1 MKHKMLMTAAWLLSL
16 LMVSTTAWAGSKK
29 KAEKDTNQFRY
40 EITCAGNAV
49 QGTYLVKV
57 YSYSRKAQVAED
69 QCRKNAV
76 HGVIFKGYG
85 GGDGCVAQ
93 RPLCNTPGAETA
105 HEEYFRSFFAD
116 GGEFQK
122 YASIIAG
129 TTEVTKVGKEYRVG
143 VTVSVRKDDLRKA
156 LEAAGVVRAL
166 NAGF

>member
-16 LMVSTTAWAGSKK
+16 LMVSTSAGAGSQK

-40 EITCAGNAV
+40 EITCAGNAAH
-49 QGTYLVKV
+49 GTYLVKV

-105 HEEYFRSFFAD
+105 HEEYFRSLFAD
-116 GGEFQK
+116 GGELQK
-122 YASIIAG
+122 YAPIIAG
-129 TTEVTKVGKEYRVG
+129 TTEVTKVGKE
-143 VTVSVRKDDLRKA
+143 
-156 LEAAGVVRAL
+156 
-166 NAGF
+166 